1 LLLSNV
7 PLFRLAVPVR
17 VALGATLTATLMISV
32 GAALLSV
39 QAAVRHQSPAVPERG
54 SIDLQGLRPTLV
66 FNSPRAAIAE
76 APTVATLGVDGPAGR
91 FHVPYIQTTADLP
104 VSLAQNGPA
113 DRTIVDVVLDA
124 GTPGERVVRLTH
136 APWRTV
142 FHDLAFGEHTLA
154 ARMYVPEEG
163 VPAEVALQ
171 APPVAEARL
180 ERVARGDVVA
190 ALGDSTTEGLGEGP
204 WPPGREQALGFFPNW
219 LAAQRSLQASP
230 DWITTDGRNFPQV
243 GLTMHPAS
251 RPSFTVELAR
261 LLAARR
267 GHPVLVLNYG
277 WSGTTSDGFMRI
289 STSSYFSQQVA
300 TTSPNTWLIN
310 LGVNDPLLNR
320 SPAEYGDRMQGLVS
334 NLEKLYGAAPADI
347 HVACPIYATQPARN
361 QAEARYLPVVDHL
374 RAVNHLGA
382 APNFFA
388 FFRAHPETVADA
400 VHPNFAGYTATAE
413 LWDAALA
420 GQGPGCQ
427 G

>member
-1 LLLSNV
+1 M
-7 PLFRLAVPVR
+7 PARL
-17 VALGATLTATLMISV
+17 ALGAALAATLMFAV
-32 GAALLSV
+32 GAALLSA
-39 QAAVRHQSPAVPERG
+39 QAAPGHQSAAVSSTDRG
-54 SIDLQGLRPTLV
+54 GLQGLRPTLV
-66 FNSPRAAIAE
+66 FTSPTAAVAD

-91 FHVPYIQTTADLP
+91 FHIPYIQTSADLP

-113 DRTIVDVVLDA
+113 NRTIVDVVLDA
-124 GTPGERVVRLTH
+124 GTPAERVIRLTQ
-136 APWRTV
+136 APWRTT
-142 FHDLAFGEHTLA
+142 FHDLAFGEHTLD
-154 ARMYVPEEG
+154 ARMFVPEEG
-163 VPAEVALQ
+163 VPAEVALH
-171 APPVAEARL
+171 APPVAQARL

-204 WPPGREQALGFFPNW
+204 WQAGQEQSLGFFPSW
-219 LAAQRSLQASP
+219 LAAQRGLQARP
-230 DWITTDGRNFPQV
+230 DWITADGRNFPQV

-261 LLAARR
+261 LVAARR

-277 WSGTTSDGFMRI
+277 WSGTTSDGYMKI

-300 TTSPNTWLIN
+300 TTAPNTWLIN

-320 SPAEYGDRMQGLVS
+320 SAAEYADRLQSLVS
-334 NLEKLYGAAPADI
+334 NLERLYGATPGDI
-347 HVACPIYATQPARN
+347 HVACPIYASQPTRN
-361 QAEARYLPVVDHL
+361 RAEALYLPVVDRL
-374 RAVNHLGA
+374 RAGNHLGA

-400 VHPNFAGYTATAE
+400 VHPNFAGYTATAQ

-420 GQGPGCQ
+420 GQGQGCQ